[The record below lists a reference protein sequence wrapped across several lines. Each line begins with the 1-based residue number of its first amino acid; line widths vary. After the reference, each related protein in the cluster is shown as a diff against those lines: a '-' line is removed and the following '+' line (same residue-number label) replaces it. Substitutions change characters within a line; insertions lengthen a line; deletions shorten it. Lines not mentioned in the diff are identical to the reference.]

1 MEEKKNIVLIGMPG
15 SGKSTIGVI
24 LAKALGMGFVDIDLL
39 ICQREGCT
47 LQEILDERG
56 LDAFLQV
63 EEDTVL
69 EMDQRG
75 TVIATGGSVPMRR
88 ASMEHL
94 ARSGVFVYIDVP
106 LEELERRIHDM
117 ATRGIAFGP
126 GQTLADIYAVRTPIY
141 RRWAD
146 ATVTVAPG
154 GGAASEV
161 AAAVAEIIEKLGL
174 DAAAE

>member
-1 MEEKKNIVLIGMPG
+1 
-15 SGKSTIGVI
+15 
-24 LAKALGMGFVDIDLL
+24 
-39 ICQREGCT
+39 
-47 LQEILDERG
+47 
-56 LDAFLQV
+56 
-63 EEDTVL
+63 
-69 EMDQRG
+69 
-75 TVIATGGSVPMRR
+75 
-88 ASMEHL
+88 MEHL

-174 DAAAE
+174 DATAE